1 MLKIIFCIILFV
13 VSFVLLFIEQLIG
26 QKKPK
31 IGEKPPNK
39 KAHALLS
46 LVTSIVIS
54 IVGSISYD
62 FMSKMWYEE
71 TIRTGVLRG
80 STPYFVVTNAEYG
93 NLCIELVQEEN
104 RSCEGFEI
112 AIGYVNSDMY
122 KVIEW
127 SYSEPIWIN
136 VEPMEYQI
144 SIINEDKTYSKTDV
158 YTIEKDTATHV
169 IIPIYD
175 DRLY

>member
-1 MLKIIFCIILFV
+1 MIKIIFCIILFV
-13 VSFVLLFIEQLIG
+13 VSLVLLFVKQLLEVRE
-26 QKKPK
+26 PK
-31 IGEKPPNK
+31 IRQKTKNK
-39 KAHALLS
+39 KAQVLLS
-46 LVTSIVIS
+46 LVTSIIIS

-62 FMSKMWYEE
+62 FISKIWYEE

-80 STPYFVVTNAEYG
+80 STPYFAVTNAEYG

-112 AIGYVNSDMY
+112 AIGYVNSDMF

-144 SIINEDKTYSKTDV
+144 SIKNEDGTYTKRDV
-158 YTIEKDTATHV
+158 YTIDKDIVSHV

-175 DRLY
+175 ERLY

>member
-13 VSFVLLFIEQLIG
+13 VPFVLLFIEQLLG
-26 QKKPK
+26 ERKPK
-31 IGEKPPNK
+31 IGKKSSNK

-54 IVGSISYD
+54 IVGSLSYD

-80 STPYFVVTNAEYG
+80 STPYFVITNAEYG
-93 NLCIELVQEEN
+93 NLCIELEQEES

-112 AIGYVNSDMY
+112 AIGYVNSDMF

-127 SYSEPIWIN
+127 SYSDPIWIN

-144 SIINEDKTYSKTDV
+144 SIINNDGTYSKTDI
-158 YTIEKDTATHV
+158 YTIDKDTANHV

-175 DRLY
+175 ERLD